1 MASRFVYACG
11 CASCGDVEYL
21 CEKHKR
27 EAKPM
32 SDEARARRKEP
43 RDMTGPELI
52 EALATEV
59 FSGATMKTAQA
70 REVQALLTAWQ
81 DAAASDHA
89 HAQRQAERAEQA
101 EAAALRA
108 EQERP
113 LRERISELEGALKLA
128 REAVAHAYRRA
139 SLGSDA
145 ERLYH
150 AAWQAIDAARRAGR
164 EGGELQPLPPNPTCP
179 ECHGTGGGTCAGR
192 AGRESDER

>member
-1 MASRFVYACG
+1 VP
-11 CASCGDVEYL
+11 ET
-21 CEKHKR
+21 R
-27 EAKPM
+27 EGRCRMK
-32 SDEARARRKEP
+32 
-43 RDMTGPELI
+43 ELI
-52 EALATEV
+52 QRLRKRADAAEAMRDTYPECDDDWEDLRRDLELAVE
-59 FSGATMKTAQA
+59 AQA
-70 REVQALLTAWQ
+70 MITAWQ

-101 EAAALRA
+101 EAEAAALRVRA

-150 AAWQAIDAARRAGR
+150 AAWTAIDAARRAGR
-164 EGGELQPLPPNPTCP
+164 EGGESQPLPPDPTCP
-179 ECHGTGGGTCAGR
+179 ECHGTGDAPNAQFRCPCR
-192 AGRESDER
+192 WRHLSKAGREGER